1 MNTPN
6 DAIRTGDTTDQKEKA
21 PEQLEA
27 KTGRLERQLMLRQ
40 FITKALEIKRAEI
53 AELDHPDS
61 NILPS
66 SVQPPPQKLTF
77 YDVVQLARQ
86 QAFAEKTRRAN
97 EDLID
102 LSEDPQPSVSSS
114 SPIQNDLA
122 QLLDSSNPVLPQYIP
137 PEPVVYKQAG
147 LSELDASLDAIPA
160 IAEMDAS
167 LTQRSAAIDPNG
179 RVELDASGTSEIDK
193 KDSAQ
198 LITLSDDST
207 QSHPPSYGHSEGPI
221 YSTRK
226 ATEQPGLEVVDT
238 EIAFEGGID
247 ITGTVKVY
255 TSPMTSDLSIMS
267 QQSNAVLINAED
279 PGDQGADE
287 KSLASSAATSIFSHS
302 STLTSATGCSLPS
315 ITEEDMQTRKSSLQ
329 TNSLSDA
336 ITSPPPALS
345 LQKSATLNDG
355 PDSNSGISSTPTTL
369 LKRQSRLR
377 SLETPPE
384 DLSSLAAPK
393 PQLQQIEEPDGEGFP
408 WIVRAARDGDEEMVR
423 KLLVSEVDIQ
433 ATHTSTKRHA
443 LAEASIQGHSS
454 IVNLLVEQGSLLEH
468 ADVEGNTA
476 LHHACRNGHLA
487 VVKSLIKNGA
497 LIDLPGPEGQSA
509 LHLAMEGPHQNV
521 VMLLLQHKAD
531 VSSRDATFRTPLHL
545 AASQGNVAMCA
556 YLLNEGAQL
565 DSREAQSRTPL
576 QLACEAGHYELSQM
590 MLDQSRLK
598 ATNMTFL
605 TAFFAAVE
613 HGHVRIAESFF
624 SQGLKLQEL
633 KRDSYKPLT
642 KAAKSGC
649 LAMVELMVQENC
661 DVHAVD
667 DKGWNALHFASYYG
681 HYHIIERL
689 FASGTSAKATTSRKE
704 TPLLLAVKENH
715 FPVAERLLR
724 RNNDSNLMKTEDD
737 YGQQAVHHAARTGSV
752 EIFNLLMSNAGKISV
767 ENSFGWQPLHIAT
780 AYGHLEL
787 VKGLLEQG
795 ANIEEKLGSSSI
807 KKDQTHKI
815 VESGF
820 RAEARWPY
828 PGSRPLHLACEYS
841 HEHIAS
847 FLIGKGAKMEASCV
861 EGWQPLHH
869 AAYFGSSRLVETLL
883 QGGVNPHAITNEGK
897 NASTLGFCTTGIA
910 IPKEETER
918 ILDLLNEAM
927 SRVKKPKIFKVALK
941 KASTVEDK
949 NKLLRAAMFSMTVIS
964 RPQLHKAKT
973 TAQFSEPAS
982 TCSELTSNA
991 QRPRLPRHPYTSPL
1005 PMKDSAPD
1013 LAALPPST
1021 PGLPTSQAQMEPST
1035 PPNLPSTPDMRRKS
1049 TDTAARE
1056 ASTSKATSQNITS
1069 PADTTEASPAEKQ
1082 LSIGPNPKLKR
1093 RTTFGLAKV
1102 TPGFDMGKLSLGGMS
1117 KPTFDIGKQTLEI
1130 GKQTLDIGNKTL
1142 ELGKQRF
1149 EIGKQ
1154 GLGQHSRQGLEMGKR
1169 GVDRSKQGLAKA
1181 KKFAKKGKLGGGS
1194 KGEKRKVGALEE
1206 GKESGKAGGIEAGDN
1221 AGGDEEDEEEEEDE
1235 DVESNDDARSELS
1248 LGEFAELGN
1257 NNF

>member
-1 MNTPN
+1 
-6 DAIRTGDTTDQKEKA
+6 
-21 PEQLEA
+21 
-27 KTGRLERQLMLRQ
+27 MLRQ

-53 AELDHPDS
+53 AECGQS
-61 NILPS
+61 TSKILPS
-66 SVQPPPQKLTF
+66 TVQPSPQKLTF

-102 LSEDPQPSVSSS
+102 LSENPQSSVNSS
-114 SPIQNDLA
+114 SPIQTDLA
-122 QLLDSSNPVLPQYIP
+122 QLLDSSNPVLPQYLP
-137 PEPVVYKQAG
+137 PDPSLFKQSG
-147 LSELDASLDAIPA
+147 LCELDASVA
-160 IAEMDAS
+160 IAPTIAELDGSLPQRPATMDS
-167 LTQRSAAIDPNG
+167 DG
-179 RVELDASGTSEIDK
+179 RVELDASGTSEIDM
-193 KDSAQ
+193 KDPAQ
-198 LITLSDDST
+198 LITLSDEST
-207 QSHPPSYGHSEGPI
+207 QSHSPTYGHSEEPI
-221 YSTRK
+221 YSDKK
-226 ATEQPGLEVVDT
+226 AIEQPGLEGVST
-238 EIAFEGGID
+238 HIAFEGGTD
-247 ITGTVKVY
+247 TKGAVGVC
-255 TSPMTSDLSIMS
+255 TSPPTGKPCKTTRRST
-267 QQSNAVLINAED
+267 AVLINEED
-279 PGDQGADE
+279 PTDDAADE
-287 KSLASSAATSIFSHS
+287 KSLASSAAPSIFSHS
-302 STLTSATGCSLPS
+302 SSLTSATGRSLS
-315 ITEEDMQTRKSSLQ
+315 SVTEEDIQMRKSSFQ
-329 TNSLSDA
+329 INSPSDV
-336 ITSPPPALS
+336 ITSDPPALS
-345 LQKSATLNDG
+345 LQNSATLNEEV
-355 PDSNSGISSTPTTL
+355 DSNSGISSTPTTL
-369 LKRQSRLR
+369 LKRQSQLR
-377 SLETPPE
+377 SLETLPE
-384 DLSSLAAPK
+384 DISSVAAPT
-393 PQLQQIEEPDGEGFP
+393 PQFQQIEEPDKEGFP

-433 ATHTSTKRHA
+433 ATHTLTGRHA
-443 LAEASIQGHSS
+443 LAEASIQGHAR
-454 IVNLLVEQGSLLEH
+454 IVDLLIEQGCLLKD

-497 LIDLPGPEGQSA
+497 LVNPSGPEGKSA

-521 VMLLLQHKAD
+521 VMLLIQHKAD
-531 VSSRDATFRTPLHL
+531 VNSRDATFRTPLHVG
-545 AASQGNVAMCA
+545 ASQGNLAMCT

-576 QLACEAGHYELSQM
+576 QLACEAGHYELSQL
-590 MLDQSRLK
+590 MLHYSKLN
-598 ATNMTFL
+598 ANNMTFL
-605 TAFFAAVE
+605 TAFYAAVE

-633 KRDSYKPLT
+633 KRDLYKPLT
-642 KAAKSGC
+642 MAAKSGC
-649 LAMVELMVQENC
+649 LAMVELMIQESC
-661 DVHAVD
+661 DINATD
-667 DKGWNALHFASYYG
+667 DKGWNALHFASHHG

-689 FASGTSAKATTSRKE
+689 FAGGVSAKATTSRKE

-724 RNNDSNLMKTEDD
+724 SDNDSNLVKAEDEFA
-737 YGQQAVHHAARTGSV
+737 QQAVHHAARTGSV
-752 EIFNLLMSNAGKISV
+752 DIFNLLMSNAGKISV

-787 VKGLLEQG
+787 VKRLLEQG

-815 VESGF
+815 VEYGF

-828 PGSRPLHLACEYS
+828 PGSRALHLACEFS
-841 HEHIAS
+841 HEHIAN
-847 FLIGKGAKMEASCV
+847 FLISKGAKMEASCG

-869 AAYFGSSRLVETLL
+869 ATYFGSSRLVETLL

-897 NASTLGFCTTGIA
+897 TASTLGFCTIGTA

-918 ILDLLNEAM
+918 IMELLKEAM
-927 SRVKKPKIFKVALK
+927 NRAKKQKIFKVALK

-949 NKLLRAAMFSMTVIS
+949 SKLLRAAVFSMTVIS
-964 RPQLHKAKT
+964 RPQLHKART
-973 TAQFSEPAS
+973 TAHFSEPVS
-982 TCSELTSNA
+982 TRSDLTSNA
-991 QRPRLPRHPYTSPL
+991 QRPPLPRHPYTSPL
-1005 PMKDSAPD
+1005 PMKDSFSD
-1013 LAALPPST
+1013 LAAQGPSN
-1021 PGLPTSQAQMEPST
+1021 PGLPASQVVESPTLQS
-1035 PPNLPSTPDMRRKS
+1035 LPGTPDIRRKS
-1049 TDTAARE
+1049 TDTAAHE
-1056 ASTSKATSQNITS
+1056 ASTSKPMSQKPTNAT
-1069 PADTTEASPAEKQ
+1069 DTTEASPAEKQ
-1082 LSIGPNPKLKR
+1082 LSIGPTPKLKR

-1181 KKFAKKGKLGGGS
+1181 KKFAKKGKLGRGS
-1194 KGEKRKVGALEE
+1194 KGEKRKVGTLEE
-1206 GKESGKAGGIEAGDN
+1206 GKEGGKAGGIDGADN
-1221 AGGDEEDEEEEEDE
+1221 VDNDEEEEEEEEEDE
-1235 DVESNDDARSELS
+1235 DGESNGDARSELS